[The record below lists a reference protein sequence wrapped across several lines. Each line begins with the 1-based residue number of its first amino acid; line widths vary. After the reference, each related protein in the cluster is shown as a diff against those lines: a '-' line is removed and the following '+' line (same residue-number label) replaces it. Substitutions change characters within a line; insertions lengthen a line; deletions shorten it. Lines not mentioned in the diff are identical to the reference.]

1 MASKNELMGA
11 PSIVAT
17 TTAASNTNTVVT
29 VAAKSVTNL
38 SMTTYI
44 TGIILSANGT
54 ITTANGVAP
63 TLTNTQGG
71 TLTLQIPAAAIG
83 PIVMLFG
90 VHPLRITPGTDAVLT
105 LPALGVNVI
114 GTATLL
120 YYYGAE

>member
-1 MASKNELMGA
+1 MANRNELMGS
-11 PSIVAT
+11 PSLVAT
-17 TTAASNTNTVVT
+17 TTAATNTDSVVT
-29 VAAKSVTNL
+29 VPTKSITNL

-54 ITTANGVAP
+54 ITTGNGVAP

-71 TLTLQIPAAAIG
+71 TFKLQIPPAAIG

-90 VHPLRITPGTDAVLT
+90 VHPLRITPGQDAVLT